1 LTLQPHY
8 FMVWMQKNG
17 KGKIRGKDTDDK
29 NRGECVIQRIHTWVT
44 KKISIGL
51 LWTLMLL
58 GVLSGCDKQEN
69 SLFPQENRTGIT
81 EDEIRIGSSLALGGH
96 AGYLGSQML
105 HGALAYI
112 NHINETG
119 GIHGRKINLIARDD
133 GYDPTRCLY
142 NTQQLI
148 LEEQVFS
155 LFCYVG
161 TPTTVRIIPL
171 VNEAKIPLVGM
182 FTGANRLREPV
193 NRYLINIRASYYQ
206 ETKAAVD
213 YFVKEMKFD
222 KVAVFYQYDEYGF
235 DGLRGTEIALKSFG
249 LIPVAKGSYVRG
261 TLDVEAGLE
270 KIMASRAQA
279 VVMIGTYDSCA
290 RFIQLA
296 RDQNF
301 SPLFHNVSFVGP
313 EELARRLGP
322 IGEGVLVTQVVPPP
336 NAGENE
342 RALPGVTE
350 YSDLLKQYYPQSRPS
365 FVGLEGYINAK
376 ILAEGLK
383 RAGREI
389 TREKFIQAIESINDF
404 DLGISNPLY
413 FGKNDYQGLDQV
425 YITKIRQGQLVLIK

>member
-1 LTLQPHY
+1 MGLPGR
-8 FMVWMQKNG
+8 FFIG
-17 KGKIRGKDTDDK
+17 K
-29 NRGECVIQRIHTWVT
+29 
-44 KKISIGL
+44 
-51 LWTLMLL
+51 LWI
-58 GVLSGCDKQEN
+58 VLICLVVLGCDEGEN
-69 SLFPQENRTGIT
+69 PLSLKENRTGIT
-81 EDEIRIGSSLALGGH
+81 TDEIRIGSSLALGGH

-105 HGALAYI
+105 HGAKAYI

-119 GIHGRKINLIARDD
+119 GIHGRKINLIALDD

-148 LEEQVFS
+148 LEEKVFS

-182 FTGANRLREPV
+182 FTGANRLREPI

-213 YFVKEMKFD
+213 FFVQKMKLD

-235 DGLRGTEIALKSFG
+235 DGLRGTEIALKPYG

-261 TLDVEAGLE
+261 TLDVEAGLD
-270 KIMASRAQA
+270 KIIESQAQA

-301 SPLFHNVSFVGP
+301 FPLFHNVSFVGSK
-313 EELARRLGP
+313 ELARRLGP

-336 NAGENE
+336 QTDEKNE
-342 RALPGVTE
+342 TLPGVTE
-350 YSDLLKQYYPQSRPS
+350 YIDLLRKYYPKSLPS

-376 ILAEGLK
+376 ILVEGLT
-383 RAGREI
+383 RAGKDI
-389 TREKFIQAIESINDF
+389 TRERFIQAIESIHAF
-404 DLGISNPLY
+404 DLGILNPLS
-413 FGKNDYQGLDQV
+413 FGKNDYQGLDRV
-425 YITKIRQGQLVLIK
+425 YFTQIKQGKLVLIK